1 MPRTQNDDRI
11 TEPQKKM
18 TKTQTTSPLMS
29 QRASIQDLETVQR
42 RTMIVL
48 SVMQVVGTVGVG
60 IAPSIGVLL
69 AGQVTDNE
77 AWAGLARTSSTLGA
91 ALLGLP
97 LGNFA
102 ARRGRRVA
110 LASGWWVAAAGAGL
124 LVAAAQWSLVVP
136 LFVGLLLIGAGSAVS
151 LQARFAATDI
161 ASPRHRARS
170 LALIVWVGTIGSVL
184 GPNLGVPGEA
194 IGRATGLTVF
204 AAAFLIAAGCLA
216 LAGALVFGLLRPD
229 PLLLA
234 QSRSLDEPG
243 PQGSRVSAPT
253 AGPGRSRAMLAELG
267 RNPAARLA
275 VVAIL
280 TSQLVMV
287 AIMTMTPVHVAHE
300 GGSVTFIGLTIS
312 LHIVGMYGFSPVV
325 GIAADRIGHHV
336 TIAIGLALFAGSLAI
351 GILQPNDMGWM
362 MASLI
367 LLGLGWSFVSVGGS
381 ALFSV
386 AESGETRAASQ
397 GGLDALSNLFGA
409 AAAFAAGPILMFTS
423 FSALAVIA
431 LIALVPLT
439 VLTAITPKGNL
450 S

>member
-1 MPRTQNDDRI
+1 M
-11 TEPQKKM
+11 E
-18 TKTQTTSPLMS
+18 
-29 QRASIQDLETVQR
+29 AVQR

-48 SVMQVVGTVGVG
+48 AAMQVVGTVGVG

-97 LGNFA
+97 LGNLA

-110 LASGWWVAAAGAGL
+110 LASGWWVAAGGAGL
-124 LVAAAQWSLVVP
+124 LVAAAQWGLVVP

-151 LQARFAATDI
+151 LQARFAATDL
-161 ASPRHRARS
+161 AAPRHRARS
-170 LALIVWVGTIGSVL
+170 LALIVGVGTVGSVL
-184 GPNLGVPGEA
+184 GPNLGVPGEV
-194 IGRATGLTVF
+194 IGGATGLTVF

-216 LAGALVFGLLRPD
+216 LAGALVFSLLRPD

-234 QSRSLDEPG
+234 PT
-243 PQGSRVSAPT
+243 SADY
-253 AGPGRSRAMLAELG
+253 GPGQSSSRPAASRPATRGRPRAMLGELR

-275 VVAIL
+275 VIAIL
-280 TSQLVMV
+280 TSQVVMV
-287 AIMTMTPVHVAHE
+287 AIMTMTPVHVARE
-300 GGSVTFIGLTIS
+300 GGSVAFIGITIS
-312 LHIVGMYGFSPVV
+312 LHIAGMYGFSPVV
-325 GIAADRIGHHV
+325 GIAADRLGHRPTLGIG
-336 TIAIGLALFAGSLAI
+336 IALYASSLAV
-351 GILQPNDMGWM
+351 GVFRPNDMEWM

-367 LLGLGWSFVSVGGS
+367 LLGVGWSFVNVGGS

-386 AESGETRAASQ
+386 AVSGDARAASQ

-409 AAAFAAGPILMFTS
+409 AAAFAAGPILMVTS
-423 FSALAVIA
+423 FSTLAVIA
-431 LIALVPLT
+431 AITLLPLAA
-439 VLTAITPKGNL
+439 LTAIAPKGNP